1 MRLRREAQDVTN
13 SALNAALSRLRDKMK
28 LNNDKMLMK
37 DTVLLRKF
45 QELDKSGDA
54 RVDQK
59 EMEAYLRTDNPEL
72 TKREAWLIMN
82 CADTNN
88 DKHMTFDEFKRM
100 MQTVARGCRD

>member
-1 MRLRREAQDVTN
+1 MNLKHD
-13 SALNAALSRLRDKMK
+13 S
-28 LNNDKMLMK
+28 MLMK

-59 EMEAYLRTDNPEL
+59 ELEAYLRAETPDL
-72 TKREAWLIMN
+72 TKREAWMIMN

-88 DKHMTFDEFKRM
+88 DKVMTFDEFKRM
-100 MQTVARGCRD
+100 MQTVARGVDMNA